1 MVCQIK
7 IPFHRRWPSVEKF
20 DNNNKNSVGGGN
32 LEGGTPSLGTIA
44 KSSPTF
50 QKLRADRFALLKKIR
65 AIYLSAG
72 VASGLD
78 IPTKFHRTSLCK
90 HACTGSAG
98 VELNLLKEANR
109 AFYKGLQTCG
119 SVWTCPIC
127 ANKIQEIRRQEIA
140 HAMAHF
146 TARKS
151 RL

>member
-1 MVCQIK
+1 MLELDK
-7 IPFHRRWPSVEKF
+7 
-20 DNNNKNSVGGGN
+20 NNKNDVTQST
-32 LEGGTPSLGTIA
+32 GTVQEAGTASLGTIA

-72 VASGLD
+72 VAAGLD

-109 AFYKGLQTCG
+109 AFYKGL
-119 SVWTCPIC
+119 
-127 ANKIQEIRRQEIA
+127 
-140 HAMAHF
+140 
-146 TARKS
+146 
-151 RL
+151 

>member
-1 MVCQIK
+1 MFRGATL
-7 IPFHRRWPSVEKF
+7 P
-20 DNNNKNSVGGGN
+20 
-32 LEGGTPSLGTIA
+32 LGTIA

-72 VASGLD
+72 VAAGLD

-109 AFYKGLQTCG
+109 AFYKGLKRAEVCG
-119 SVWTCPIC
+119 PAPSVRTRS
-127 ANKIQEIRRQEIA
+127 RRSAGKKLLTRWHI
-140 HAMAHF
+140 F